1 MVVQKSAP
9 LPNNKKN
16 VKWSSLTLQDAIK
29 PRFSDMPLLDNAYR
43 QLSTHSS
50 STRSFASNMTDFPQ
64 TNALI
69 QKEEEEQE
77 NKAEEESKNDDGCQS
92 PVVQSNLFDIMQK
105 YGDEK
110 ESWDFDVF
118 GFMDDPL
125 LANKGL
131 VYLSF
136 YLFRRTGLLESTGV
150 SQPHLWRFLEAV
162 EMGYLDNPY
171 HNKLSYAIYV

>member
-1 MVVQKSAP
+1 M
-9 LPNNKKN
+9 N
-16 VKWSSLTLQDAIK
+16 VKWTSLTLQDAIK

-50 STRSFASNMTDFPQ
+50 STRSFASNMTDFPSV
-64 TNALI
+64 TNEKSAVI

-105 YGDEK
+105 YGDK
-110 ESWDFDVF
+110 MESWDFDVF

-171 HNKLSYAIYV
+171 HNKLSCHLHLNSKDF